1 MQIKFCLSTVFTGTT
16 IINYIQ
22 LPSSFDLVRKCWEK
36 KCFSKVHCI
45 INSYG
50 ISQVSEL
57 LNLYNRINIYLK
69 TCIHVVQF
77 KKVRYNYWSP
87 WYLYLTFWKT
97 SKNSCNQTV
106 KMIFISN
113 NKFCKCLILFSVTYS
128 NAQLTLIAQVLFL
141 SALNRWI
148 QKALRNPR

>member
-1 MQIKFCLSTVFTGTT
+1 MFLAEICLQWQGSVKPTNVPKISCMQIKFCLSTVFTGTT
-16 IINYIQ
+16 IIHYIQ

-69 TCIHVVQF
+69 TWIHVVQF
-77 KKVRYNYWSP
+77 KKS
-87 WYLYLTFWKT
+87 
-97 SKNSCNQTV
+97 
-106 KMIFISN
+106 
-113 NKFCKCLILFSVTYS
+113 
-128 NAQLTLIAQVLFL
+128 
-141 SALNRWI
+141 
-148 QKALRNPR
+148 